1 MGRPVTGDEYSGM
14 SEANRSFTRERSA
27 MFEAM
32 SGGAAGQSA
41 VRVRR
46 GFARLYPG
54 LNFQTWYPVVRPL
67 DAAGFFIRYQ
77 GRERHVWRAH
87 FDVGQGQPGD

>member
-1 MGRPVTGDEYSGM
+1 MIEATSESG
-14 SEANRSFTRERSA
+14 NRST
-27 MFEAM
+27 
-32 SGGAAGQSA
+32 

-54 LNFQTWYPVVRPL
+54 INFKIWYPVVRPL

-77 GRERHVWRAH
+77 GRERHVWRSH
-87 FDVGQGQPGD
+87 FELAPSPAD

>member
-1 MGRPVTGDEYSGM
+1 MRDTM
-14 SEANRSFTRERSA
+14 SA
-27 MFEAM
+27 
-32 SGGAAGQSA
+32 GGGHQNA
-41 VRVRR
+41 VRVRQ

-77 GRERHVWRAH
+77 GRERHVWRSH
-87 FDVGQGQPGD
+87 FEVGQAQYSE